1 MSPAD
6 RKKILIAG
14 GIALVAIIVLIFI
27 LRARGGGSAAV
38 GPGDFA
44 GGDVQAEE
52 GAAPAATGEAPAT
65 GETPAAPGATEAAAG
80 EGEAA
85 EGEAAAVRAGNVIR
99 MGGGSSVMTRDDP
112 FITFEPEP
120 QPARPELIVNLPP
133 GHLPS
138 RGLRPAGI
146 PEVAQIGRRRVA
158 GLLFNDR
165 AWAILE
171 REGETF
177 IVKPGDRIDGNL
189 ITAIA
194 RDSVFLIDD
203 QGRRWQVPL
212 RGLGPGAGASA
223 PAASRIS
230 GMP

>member
-52 GAAPAATGEAPAT
+52 GAAPAT

-120 QPARPELIVNLPP
+120 EPTPPELIVNLPP
-133 GHLPS
+133 VNLQSG
-138 RGLRPAGI
+138 GLRPAGI
-146 PEVAQIGRRRVA
+146 PEVAEIGRRRVA

>member
-1 MSPAD
+1 
-6 RKKILIAG
+6 
-14 GIALVAIIVLIFI
+14 
-27 LRARGGGSAAV
+27 
-38 GPGDFA
+38 
-44 GGDVQAEE
+44 
-52 GAAPAATGEAPAT
+52 
-65 GETPAAPGATEAAAG
+65 
-80 EGEAA
+80 
-85 EGEAAAVRAGNVIR
+85 
-99 MGGGSSVMTRDDP
+99 MGGGSSVLTRDDP

-120 QPARPELIVNLPP
+120 QPTPPELIVNLPP
-133 GHLPS
+133 VSLQDG
-138 RGLRPAGI
+138 GLRPAGI
-146 PEVAQIGRRRVA
+146 PEVAEIGHRRVA

-212 RGLGPGAGASA
+212 RGVGPGAGASA
-223 PAASRIS
+223 PAASRVS
-230 GMP
+230 AMP